1 MVSFDLDKLSDL
13 LNSLTGIP
21 NIKEVRELRKRLKKE
36 RQKIIKEKPKEIPV
50 KVPTVTKSSKLKKYH
65 RYIRLIRNNFPE
77 LTYNQIRK
85 QFAKR
90 KSGQNVSIPDVVW
103 QNPSP

>member
-1 MVSFDLDKLSDL
+1 MVTFDLDKLSEL
-13 LNSLTGIP
+13 LKLLKGVP
-21 NIKEVRELRKRLKKE
+21 DVKEVKLLRRRLRKEK
-36 RQKIIKEKPKEIPV
+36 QKIARATPKEITV
-50 KVPTVTKSSKLKKYH
+50 KVSTITKSVKLKKYH

-77 LTYNQIRK
+77 LSYNQIRT
-85 QFAKR
+85 QVEKR